1 MRLGRFKHH
10 KRLFE
15 AFDNLGLTYGEIQDF
30 CCWEGTKWARERYEK
45 DEGVKVVDT
54 TGDEIGPFVSR
65 WDQQEDIRRQ
75 SITRKT
81 DISIV
86 VEHQPRIDEDAETL
100 SVDSDRDMED
110 ADVDSDQPDELA
122 AREHI
127 AELVE
132 RRDHAI
138 AQTINQ
144 RIIAAWEAGQS
155 LPPELEQYLKEQA
168 DRGDTDLASLFSQRR
183 SSQRYAT
190 TESTAVTS
198 PPSQA
203 AA

>member
-190 TESTAVTS
+190 TESAAVTS